1 MKAITFKL
9 AAFSFAAM
17 LLASCSDSNSN
28 EGTNNPLPLVN
39 SKIDGSDIGSSTD
52 AQELAS
58 RVFNYKTSVSTTKTR
73 AFDTNTIKDILDMPK
88 APTKAEIE
96 ADAKDITAKTSDDL
110 SNGKWYLP
118 ENKSFE
124 IAGNLKLDNTTIYV
138 EKGAHLTWAG
148 GPWTTTAKVV
158 VLEGGEFKTSLENIS
173 QMTEIVSS
181 GTFKFNGST
190 LTVNNP

>member
-17 LLASCSDSNSN
+17 LLASCSDNN
-28 EGTNNPLPLVN
+28 NNNDGTPSLPLVN
-39 SKIDGSDIGSSTD
+39 SKIDGSDIESSTD

-96 ADAKDITAKTSDDL
+96 ADAKDITAKTSNDL
-110 SNGKWYLP
+110 SNGRWYLP
-118 ENKSFE
+118 EE
-124 IAGNLKLDNTTIYV
+124 Q
-138 EKGAHLTWAG
+138 
-148 GPWTTTAKVV
+148 
-158 VLEGGEFKTSLENIS
+158 VLRNSW
-173 QMTEIVSS
+173 
-181 GTFKFNGST
+181 
-190 LTVNNP
+190 

>member
-17 LLASCSDSNSN
+17 LLASCSDSNN
-28 EGTNNPLPLVN
+28 NGTPSLPLVN
-39 SKIDGSDIGSSTD
+39 SKIDGSDIESSTD

-110 SNGKWYLP
+110 SNG
-118 ENKSFE
+118 NGIFQR
-124 IAGNLKLDNTTIYV
+124 
-138 EKGAHLTWAG
+138 
-148 GPWTTTAKVV
+148 
-158 VLEGGEFKTSLENIS
+158 TSPS
-173 QMTEIVSS
+173 
-181 GTFKFNGST
+181 K
-190 LTVNNP
+190 